1 MRPWFKP
8 PKEGRREGG
17 REGGRERERKRGRE
31 RGREGRKEGRKEDQ
45 ALGTTV
51 YGDSIRKRTRSC
63 QVTGSRVTEKK

>member
-1 MRPWFKP
+1 VVERLPSKHEALVQTT
-8 PKEGRREGG
+8 KRRK
-17 REGGRERERKRGRE
+17 EGGRERGW
-31 RGREGRKEGRKEDQ
+31 EGRKEGRKEDQ